1 LVQNGSFKSMISI
14 ATTQRKLSRHR
25 QPNIAAAT
33 LAGDSKYEVRIA
45 RSAGEVRSAL
55 KLRYE
60 VFKVE
65 LAGIDPGTKPGLEF
79 DEFDAKCRHLIVV
92 ERRSR
97 RTVGTYRLNAT
108 DGATGPRGFYSYGE
122 FRIEDLPSDV
132 LSQGI
137 EIGRACIA
145 PDHRNT
151 KVLFLLWSAL
161 AAHLVNSGKRYFFG
175 CCSIFTT
182 DREIGEKAFRQLA
195 QDGHFHGKFRVS
207 PRRELTY
214 AHASKEDSSVERV
227 KLPSL
232 FEMYLKIGA
241 KVCSP
246 PILDKEFG
254 TIDFFVIFDLQ
265 AANEKFRRMFFA

>member
-1 LVQNGSFKSMISI
+1 MIST
-14 ATTQRKLSRHR
+14 ATTQTKFSRHR
-25 QPNIAAAT
+25 PPNIATAT

-65 LAGIDPGTKPGLEF
+65 LAGIDPGTNSGLEF

-97 RTVGTYRLNAT
+97 RTVGTYRLNAMDET
-108 DGATGPRGFYSYGE
+108 AGPRGFYSYGE
-122 FRIEDLPSDV
+122 FRIEDLPSEV

-175 CCSIFTT
+175 CCSIFTR
-182 DREIGEKAFRQLA
+182 DREIGDKAFSQLSR
-195 QDGHFHGKFRVS
+195 DGHFHDRFRIL
-207 PRRELTY
+207 PRREPTL
-214 AHASKEDSSVERV
+214 ADVSSGDSSVERV

-246 PILDKEFG
+246 PILDTEFG
-254 TIDFFVIFDLQ
+254 TIDFFVVFDLQ